1 MKASVASRADE
12 RMTATDGPGAPGVA
26 SGDPRPPDAD
36 RSTGWDRVRAAAT
49 SQMGRVWLATVVLKL
64 CVAALGARTPD
75 WLRVIDSIG
84 TIVVAIGLGY
94 LLFRLLASLQRRLLW
109 RVRRKLVVSYLL
121 IGFVPMLL
129 LGSFFV
135 LSGTLLLLT
144 VSSSLVRTGLDEMVE
159 DATTLATITAVD
171 LGAVEMRRE
180 AGTVLSRRLQAVDD
194 RYPGASL
201 VVVGPSADGSSGAT
215 AGLWAHAVGPP
226 SSPGWIEEETGGML
240 MTGTAGRP
248 NVVARAAQRIQV
260 GGERYLVVVDLPLS
274 KLVVERIQASS
285 GTVLIDIGDGPRR
298 RVGTGVGNCTGRIGI
313 RRG

>member
-1 MKASVASRADE
+1 
-12 RMTATDGPGAPGVA
+12 MTATDGPGAPGVA